1 MYKDKQTIL
10 NDKHGVVPVGL
21 SYCSQSRRFY
31 IQVKKYINGET
42 KVKHQWKQGK
52 TLEELLT
59 ERINTP
65 KRTGL
70 LFQNGLTTKAKAKI
84 KFASRIFQFQVLDGQ
99 TEKAY
104 ASFITLTYGLHYPE
118 DHLSKKHLEA
128 FIKRIKR
135 KHPYFQF
142 IWVAE
147 KQKRGAIHYHILTPQ
162 YIPKSIINKAWN
174 GIVKKW
180 QRSQIENGCK
190 QQEVYPHVGAVNDA
204 GKYMTKYMQKEG
216 ENIGGNMYG
225 IDMHTRSL
233 MEPEIITLESD
244 IDMND
249 LSQHL
254 SSHIQSKDAVTFTN
268 LDFDKN
274 HQAWIS
280 KINTFALTE
289 FLDYSI
295 HELNIKKH
303 DNKDS

>member
-1 MYKDKQTIL
+1 MVKDKQTIL
-10 NDKHGVVPVGL
+10 NTKNGVAPVDL

-42 KVKHQWKQGK
+42 KIKHQWKQGK

-59 ERINTP
+59 ERIDTP

-70 LFQNGLTTKAKAKI
+70 LFQNGMTTKAKAKI
-84 KFASRIFQFQVLDGQ
+84 KFASRIFQFQVLNGQ
-99 TEKAY
+99 TKKAY

-135 KHPYFQF
+135 KEPGFQF

-162 YIPKSIINKAWN
+162 YIDKNIINKAWN
-174 GIVKKW
+174 GIVQKW

-190 QQEVYPHVGAVNDA
+190 QQTVYPNVGAVNDA

-268 LDFDKN
+268 IDFDKN

-303 DNKDS
+303 DNKET